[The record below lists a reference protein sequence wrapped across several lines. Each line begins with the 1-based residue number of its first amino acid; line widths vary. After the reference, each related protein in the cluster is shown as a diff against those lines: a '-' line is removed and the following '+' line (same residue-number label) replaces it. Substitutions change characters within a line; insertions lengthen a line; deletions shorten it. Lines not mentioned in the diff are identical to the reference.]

1 MEGEMRYLIKD
12 LSKMTGVKGFTIRK
26 WQERYSIFQPQMANN
41 GYWYYSNEDYTV
53 LSKIVKL
60 LESGERISNIAAI
73 GRENLLKLKNEAG
86 YSDYERQLLHWVMEG
101 NFSAIEKEFEAK
113 VSSMSFKDFI
123 RNHAEHMVIL
133 VGRAWQ
139 DGLITV
145 AEENSLTKWLFGYI
159 RNKASQFET
168 DKRPIWLVSV
178 FPGDP
183 HELGALLHYAVLKS
197 KKIPAK
203 FVGSIPMEHLV
214 KELIKTN
221 YKIVSLS
228 MALAQPLPKI
238 EKVKNALL
246 KKSQVKKVYF
256 GGRGYKLAKY
266 GICRE
271 R

>member
-1 MEGEMRYLIKD
+1 MRYLIKD

-60 LESGERISNIAAI
+60 LESGERISNIAAL
-73 GRENLLKLKNEAG
+73 GRENILKLKNDQG
-86 YSDYERQLLHWVMEG
+86 YTDHERELLKWVMDG
-101 NFSAIEKEFEAK
+101 NFSAIEAEFEAHCK
-113 VSSMSFKDFI
+113 AMSFKDFI
-123 RNHAEHMVIL
+123 RKHAEHLAVL

-139 DGLITV
+139 DGLISV
-145 AEENSLTKWLFGYI
+145 AEENSCTKWLFGYI
-159 RNKASQFET
+159 RNKATQFEL
-168 DKRPIWLVSV
+168 DRKPIWLVTV

-183 HELGALLHYAVLKS
+183 HELGALMHYAVLRS
-197 KKIPAK
+197 QKIPAK
-203 FVGSIPMEHLV
+203 FVGSIPMEHLL
-214 KELIKTN
+214 KELIKTE

-228 MALAQPLPKI
+228 MALAQPLTKI
-238 EKVKNALL
+238 EKVKAQLM
-246 KKSQVKKVYF
+246 KKTKVRRVYF

-271 R
+271 K

>member
-1 MEGEMRYLIKD
+1 MRYLIKD

-60 LESGERISNIAAI
+60 LESGERISNIAAL
-73 GRENLLKLKNEAG
+73 GRDNILKIRNDQG
-86 YSDYERQLLHWVMEG
+86 YNDAERQLLQWIMDG
-101 NFSAIEKEFEAK
+101 NFSAIERYLDEKHDSMGFKEF
-113 VSSMSFKDFI
+113 I
-123 RNHAEHMVIL
+123 RHHAEHLVIL
-133 VGRAWQ
+133 AGRAWQ

-145 AEENSLTKWLFGYI
+145 AEENSLTKWLVGYI
-159 RNKASQFET
+159 HSKISKFEVT
-168 DKRPIWLVSV
+168 KRPVWLVSI

-183 HELGALLHYAVLKS
+183 HEIGALLHYAILRS
-197 KKIPAK
+197 KKVPVK
-203 FVGSIPMEHLV
+203 YVGSIPIEHLV
-214 KELIKTN
+214 KELTKTE
-221 YKIVSLS
+221 YRVVSIS
-228 MALAQPLPKI
+228 MALAQPLTKV
-238 EKVKNALL
+238 EKLKTTLL
-246 KKSQVKKVYF
+246 KKTKVKRIYF

>member
-1 MEGEMRYLIKD
+1 MRYLIKD

-60 LESGERISNIAAI
+60 LESGERISNIAAL
-73 GRENLLKLKNEAG
+73 GRDNILKIRNDQG
-86 YSDYERQLLHWVMEG
+86 YNDAERQLLQWVMDG
-101 NFSAIEKEFEAK
+101 NLSAVEKYLEEKLDSMGFKEF
-113 VSSMSFKDFI
+113 I
-123 RNHAEHMVIL
+123 RHHAEHLVIL
-133 VGRAWQ
+133 AGRAWQ

-145 AEENSLTKWLFGYI
+145 AEENSLTKWLVGYI
-159 RNKASQFET
+159 HSKISKFEVT
-168 DKRPIWLVSV
+168 KRPVWLVSI

-183 HELGALLHYAVLKS
+183 HEIGALLHYAILRS
-197 KKIPAK
+197 KKVPVK
-203 FVGSIPMEHLV
+203 YVGSIPIEHLV
-214 KELIKTN
+214 KELTKTE
-221 YKIVSLS
+221 YRVVSIS
-228 MALAQPLPKI
+228 MALAQPLTKV
-238 EKVKNALL
+238 EKLKTTLL
-246 KKSQVKKVYF
+246 KKTKVKRIYF

>member
-1 MEGEMRYLIKD
+1 
-12 LSKMTGVKGFTIRK
+12 MTGVKGFTIRK

-60 LESGERISNIAAI
+60 LESGERISNIAAL
-73 GRENLLKLKNEAG
+73 GRENLLKLRNDQG
-86 YSDYERQLLHWVMEG
+86 YTDHERQLLQWVMDG
-101 NFSAIEKEFEAK
+101 NFTEIERDLEAK
-113 VSSMSFKDFI
+113 VNSMNFKEFI
-123 RNHAEHMVIL
+123 RHHAEHLAIL

-139 DGLITV
+139 DGLISV

-159 RNKASQFET
+159 RNKATKFES
-168 DKRPIWLVSV
+168 DRRPVWLVSV

-183 HELGALLHYAVLKS
+183 HELGALMHYAILRSQKV
-197 KKIPAK
+197 PAK
-203 FVGSIPMEHLV
+203 FVGSIPMEHLM
-214 KELIKTN
+214 KELIKSD

-228 MALAQPLPKI
+228 MALAQPLTKI
-238 EKVKNALL
+238 EKVKTNLL
-246 KKSQVKKVYF
+246 KKTKVKRVYF